1 MTRSALRDFLMP
13 WSGLAIG
20 IVAAG
25 VDHQF
30 GAEGVFNSCGAISP
44 VPILIV
50 SLLAIAATVLGALLS
65 VRILRDD
72 AETQARKVIAAV
84 SVGSAALFVFAMIL
98 PVIASLILP
107 ACFQ

>member
-1 MTRSALRDFLMP
+1 MTRAELRDFVMP
-13 WSGLAIG
+13 WSGLAVG
-20 IVAAG
+20 IIAAG

-30 GAEGVFNSCGAISP
+30 GAEGMFNSCGAISP

-50 SLLAIAATVLGALLS
+50 SLIAVVVTILGALLS
-65 VRILRDD
+65 LRILRDD

-84 SVGSAALFVFAMIL
+84 SVGSAGLFVFAMIL
-98 PVIASLILP
+98 PVIASLIIP

>member
-1 MTRSALRDFLMP
+1 MTRSELRDFLTP
-13 WSGLAIG
+13 WSGLAIA
-20 IVAAG
+20 IIAAG

-30 GAEGVFNSCGAISP
+30 GAEGVFNSCRPISP
-44 VPILIV
+44 VPILIA
-50 SLLAIAATVLGALLS
+50 SLIAITVTILGALPSL
-65 VRILRDD
+65 RILRDD

-84 SVGSAALFVFAMIL
+84 SVGSASLFVFAMIL

>member
-1 MTRSALRDFLMP
+1 MKTSELRDFVMP

-20 IVAAG
+20 ILAAG

-30 GAEGVFNSCGAISP
+30 GAEGTFDSCRAISP
-44 VPILIV
+44 IPILVV
-50 SLLAIAATVLGALLS
+50 SLIAILVTIVGALLS
-65 VRILRDD
+65 VRILRDE